1 MWGVI
6 IISYVLW
13 FRGKE
18 SACQCKR
25 HVFSPWVG
33 IHWRR
38 KWQPTLVFLPEM
50 DRRAWLSTA
59 YRATKSQTQLRTQL
73 TN

>member
-33 IHWRR
+33 KIHWRR
-38 KWQPTLVFLPEM
+38 KWQPTLVLLPEIEEFG
-50 DRRAWLSTA
+50 WLQSIGPQ
-59 YRATKSQTQLRTQL
+59 RIRQLRTQL